1 MKVIYIIL
9 GFLCVGLGVIGAI
22 LPGLPTTP
30 FLLLALYCFTKGSE
44 RVRLWFIQTKLYKK
58 YLQEYDEK
66 RAMTMKQ
73 KITIFSNFLSVYAIC
88 LFNLTAYWWEN
99 RCCSISDYS
108 ILVFLLQ
115 NENPSCP
122 ADKVL
127 ILFLS
132 PRPWVCRIIN
142 FGKMLEIQV
151 GINLCSRKATMP
163 Q

>member
-22 LPGLPTTP
+22 LPGLPITP

-73 KITIFSNFLSVYAIC
+73 KITILAIAFPFT
-88 LFNLTAYWWEN
+88 LLAFISLPHIAGKIVLAVVVVIQYWYFFCKMKTIKAE
-99 RCCSISDYS
+99 
-108 ILVFLLQ
+108 
-115 NENPSCP
+115 P
-122 ADKVL
+122 AQ
-127 ILFLS
+127 S
-132 PRPWVCRIIN
+132 
-142 FGKMLEIQV
+142 
-151 GINLCSRKATMP
+151 
-163 Q
+163 